1 MSIPPQLIYILI
13 NEFNSFIFGGITDT
27 FGILSPGFLI
37 GAGST
42 CELPGYWQCS
52 IYGPGWCY
60 INRKA
65 ACVSSL
71 YPYHYQRFTSLLTPD
86 DTILSLRDTQ

>member
-1 MSIPPQLIYILI
+1 MSLTHSYFGELLIRL
-13 NEFNSFIFGGITDT
+13 EFFLLT
-27 FGILSPGFLI
+27 LLI

-60 INRKA
+60 INGKP

-86 DTILSLRDTQ
+86 DTILSLRDTH